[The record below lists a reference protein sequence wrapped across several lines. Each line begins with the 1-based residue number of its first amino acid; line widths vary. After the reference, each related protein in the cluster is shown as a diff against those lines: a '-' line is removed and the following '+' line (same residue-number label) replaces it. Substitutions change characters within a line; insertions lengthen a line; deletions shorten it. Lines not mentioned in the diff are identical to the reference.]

1 MLFFPGTIK
10 NSRYYI
16 CHNTGFDKSWYIY
29 SYIFLHRILI
39 CFLSLRFVFL
49 QDRIKYNKFIKG
61 LTSYFCI

>member
-39 CFLSLRFVFL
+39 CFLSLRFVFFA
-49 QDRIKYNKFIKG
+49 R
-61 LTSYFCI
+61 